1 MHALQHLL
9 RSMNT
14 ILYYV
19 CLVFGLFSVWF
30 AQGRFAKIVLLL
42 INLSHIALAKY
53 SCISSIAVTVS
64 YPAADRARTLV
75 LDVCVGPSVLRG
87 CPL

>member
-19 CLVFGLFSVWF
+19 GLVFGLFSVWF

-53 SCISSIAVTVS
+53 SCISSISTMIERSLAS
-64 YPAADRARTLV
+64 INEALIKI
-75 LDVCVGPSVLRG
+75 
-87 CPL
+87 